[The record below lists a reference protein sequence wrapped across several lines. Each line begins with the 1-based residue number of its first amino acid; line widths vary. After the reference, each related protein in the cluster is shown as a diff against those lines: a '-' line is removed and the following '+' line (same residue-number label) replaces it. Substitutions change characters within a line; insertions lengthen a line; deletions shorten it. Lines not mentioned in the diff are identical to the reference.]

1 MIRSKFIAVSACIAL
16 MLTALTGCGGGNT
29 SSTDNDS
36 VSNEQVDARQKYV
49 DDNIRRDSYVLK
61 NSKGTDTGVYL
72 NCINDYA
79 YISTNSVNSSGS
91 VKGGIT
97 KASEFDDYCETI
109 NNIHNND
116 DLKNAENQNQNDKKQ
131 EK

>member
-1 MIRSKFIAVSACIAL
+1 MIRSKFITVIACIAL
-16 MLTALTGCGGGNT
+16 MLTALTGCDGNT
-29 SSTDNDS
+29 SSADNDS

-49 DDNIRRDSYVLK
+49 NDNIRRDSYVLK
-61 NSKGTDTGVYL
+61 NSKGIDTGVYL

-116 DLKNAENQNQNDKKQ
+116 DLKNAENQNNKK
-131 EK
+131 

>member
-1 MIRSKFIAVSACIAL
+1 MIKSKFITVSACIAL
-16 MLTALTGCGGGNT
+16 MLTALTGCGGNT

-116 DLKNAENQNQNDKKQ
+116 DLQNAENQNQNNKK
-131 EK
+131 

>member
-16 MLTALTGCGGGNT
+16 MLTALTGCGGGNV
-29 SSTDNDS
+29 SSTYNASD
-36 VSNEQVDARQKYV
+36 SNEQVDARQKYV
-49 DDNIRRDSYVLK
+49 NDNIRRDSYVLK
-61 NSKGTDTGVYL
+61 NSKGIDTHVYL

-79 YISTNSVNSSGS
+79 YISVR
-91 VKGGIT
+91 GGIT

-116 DLKNAENQNQNDKKQ
+116 DLKNAENQNQNNKK
-131 EK
+131 

>member
-1 MIRSKFIAVSACIAL
+1 MIRSKFITVIACIAL
-16 MLTALTGCGGGNT
+16 MLTALTGCGGGNV

-116 DLKNAENQNQNDKKQ
+116 DLQNAENQNNKK
-131 EK
+131 

>member
-1 MIRSKFIAVSACIAL
+1 MIKRKFITVIACIAL

-29 SSTDNDS
+29 SSADNAS
-36 VSNEQVDARQKYV
+36 VSNEQVDSRQKYV

-109 NNIHNND
+109 SNIHNND
-116 DLKNAENQNQNDKKQ
+116 DLQNAENQNNKK
-131 EK
+131 

>member
-1 MIRSKFIAVSACIAL
+1 MIRSKFITVIACIAL
-16 MLTALTGCGGGNT
+16 MLTALTGCGSGNV

-116 DLKNAENQNQNDKKQ
+116 DLKNAENQNDKK
-131 EK
+131 

>member
-1 MIRSKFIAVSACIAL
+1 MIRSKFITVIACIAL

-29 SSTDNDS
+29 SSTDNSSGSNDS

-116 DLKNAENQNQNDKKQ
+116 DLQNAENQNNKK
-131 EK
+131 

>member
-1 MIRSKFIAVSACIAL
+1 MIKSKFITVIACIAL
-16 MLTALTGCGGGNT
+16 MLTALTGCDGNI
-29 SSTDNDS
+29 SSADNAS

-49 DDNIRRDSYVLK
+49 NDNIRRDSYVLK
-61 NSKGTDTGVYL
+61 NSKGIDTHVYL

-79 YISTNSVNSSGS
+79 YISVR
-91 VKGGIT
+91 GGIT

-116 DLKNAENQNQNDKKQ
+116 DLQNAENQNQNNKK
-131 EK
+131 

>member
-1 MIRSKFIAVSACIAL
+1 MIRSKFITVIACIAL
-16 MLTALTGCGGGNT
+16 MLTALTGCGGNT
-29 SSTDNDS
+29 GSTDNDS

-49 DDNIRRDSYVLK
+49 NDNIRRDSYVLK
-61 NSKGTDTGVYL
+61 NSKGIDTRVYL

-79 YISTNSVNSSGS
+79 YISVR
-91 VKGGIT
+91 GGIT

-116 DLKNAENQNQNDKKQ
+116 DLQNAENQNNKK
-131 EK
+131 

>member
-1 MIRSKFIAVSACIAL
+1 MIRSKFITVSACIAL
-16 MLTALTGCGGGNT
+16 MLTALTGCGGNI
-29 SSTDNDS
+29 SSADNAS
-36 VSNEQVDARQKYV
+36 VSNEQIDARQKYV

-116 DLKNAENQNQNDKKQ
+116 DLQNAENQNQNNKK
-131 EK
+131 

>member
-1 MIRSKFIAVSACIAL
+1 MIKSKFITVSACIAL
-16 MLTALTGCGGGNT
+16 MLTALTGCGGNT
-29 SSTDNDS
+29 SSTDNAS

-61 NSKGTDTGVYL
+61 NSKGIDTGVYL

-116 DLKNAENQNQNDKKQ
+116 LKNAENQNQNNKK
-131 EK
+131 